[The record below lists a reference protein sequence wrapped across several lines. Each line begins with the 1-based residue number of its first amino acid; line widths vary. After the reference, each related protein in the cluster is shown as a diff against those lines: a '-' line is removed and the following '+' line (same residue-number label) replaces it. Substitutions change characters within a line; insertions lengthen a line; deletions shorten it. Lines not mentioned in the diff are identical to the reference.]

1 VLLFPSSLRLAARR
15 RSVRKRVR
23 DVLTIGIVLSGWL
36 AAVYFFVTLCLAAK
50 RGERDDVSR
59 ERDPAAQVR
68 PSTVVR

>member
-1 VLLFPSSLRLAARR
+1 M
-15 RSVRKRVR
+15 R

-36 AAVYFFVTLCLAAK
+36 AAVYFFLTLCLAAK
-50 RGERDDVSR
+50 RGERGDVSR